1 MFDVFYVEFGIT
13 LVYLHVL
20 AINISFSSVARHQ
33 PGRQKH
39 VFWPVQLLLF
49 IADLD

>member
-33 PGRQKH
+33 SGRQKH
-39 VFWPVQLLLF
+39 VF
-49 IADLD
+49 